1 MSSYGTKTAAE
12 AVKMSKLSAINAKT
26 NKVKGNVRRLEK

>member
-1 MSSYGTKTAAE
+1 MSSYGIKNCAAE

-26 NKVKGNVRRLEK
+26 NKVKGM

>member
-1 MSSYGTKTAAE
+1 MSSYGTKNCSSAAE

-26 NKVKGNVRRLEK
+26 NKVKGM

>member
-1 MSSYGTKTAAE
+1 MSSYGTKNCASSAAE

-26 NKVKGNVRRLEK
+26 NKVKGM